1 MGIKINNMNFAYE
14 LNPVLHDINLEF
26 EKGKIYGLLGLNGSG
41 KTTLLKVIMG
51 LLKEDKGEVL
61 IQGKN
66 KNLYNHNSLSKNI
79 SYVPQ
84 NISITYDI
92 SVMDFLLMGF
102 NPYLKLLERPGEEH
116 ENSARNYLAEMNIGA
131 LEHKNLSILSGG
143 ELQMVLIARALI
155 QDTDFIIMD
164 EPVSSLDLKNQR
176 HVMEKIKEISTRY
189 NKAIIVSLHDPNII
203 RRYCDYAILLKEGKV
218 INSGPVFETIN
229 RTNLREIYDMPF
241 EKLESTQ
248 GTNYISM

>member
-116 ENSARNYLAEMNIGA
+116 ENSARNYLVEMNIGA